1 MNWEVFWFA
10 ADTASYNPIKKGNL
24 FPPYVKMRPVKRE
37 QTNKLDYAWWGGIK
51 DDQTNEQYKQFI
63 TTASAKAEFEK
74 GEYELSVTW
83 DDAVRVYVDTSL
95 VINEWNPSLYK
106 FDESPNKKVKLKL
119 GGTHYFRVEHIELG
133 GFATL
138 QLKFRKLDGRP

>member
-1 MNWEVFWFA
+1 MNWEIFWFA
-10 ADTASYNPIKKGNL
+10 CDTSSYNPIKTGNL
-24 FPPYVKMRPVKRE
+24 FPPYVKLRPVKKE

-51 DDQTNEQYKQFI
+51 DDQTGEQYKQFI

-119 GGTHYFRVEHIELG
+119 GGIHFFRVEHIELG

-138 QLKFRKLDGRP
+138 QLKFRKLD